1 MIKLYDSH
9 WDSLPVDV
17 RSKILLHKSTHPA
30 KEEELIE
37 AEANVVSY
45 DLAELWQSFSDK
57 YAGCISGTSVLIE
70 ELFYQYVIS
79 VIVCDLDLRKTV
91 HDYVKRSFE
100 SVTVNVPD
108 DLPELVRQFVDAVGK
123 SGVNFY
129 REE

>member
-1 MIKLYDSH
+1 MIKLYDSQ

-37 AEANVVSY
+37 AEANNISF
-45 DLAELWQSFSDK
+45 DLAELWHSFSDK

-70 ELFYQYVIS
+70 ELFYHYVIS
-79 VIVCDLDLRKTV
+79 VIVGDLDLRKTV

-100 SVTVNVPD
+100 SVTVTVPD
-108 DLPELVRQFVDAVGK
+108 DLPDLVKQFVDAVNK